1 MNPLQYIKNL
11 LTDKKPVG
19 KKGCPACDSFARV
32 LGFLLL
38 SICFYFV
45 VAFVLSSVPVNAD
58 FKECE
63 KEAVEIH
70 ILTNGVHTDL
80 VLPYRNQY
88 MDWSKWVNPSQ
99 TKSGDSSAVNVAFG
113 WGDKGFYLET
123 KTWDELKF
131 STAIKAV
138 FYLGSS
144 AMHVSFYQKLR
155 ENSSCRKICVSKE
168 SYLKLVQY
176 ISQRFETD
184 SAGVPKQIVGAA
196 FTNHDAFY
204 EAKGKY
210 SLFYTCNTWA
220 NDGLKSAGLKAC
232 YWTAFKGGIFDQYE

>member
-1 MNPLQYIKNL
+1 MIIRKVTKGFIK
-11 LTDKKPVG
+11 
-19 KKGCPACDSFARV
+19 A
-32 LGFLLL
+32 LGVFMIFIAL
-38 SICFYFV
+38 YFV

-63 KEAVEIH
+63 KDSVEIH

-88 MDWSKWVNPSQ
+88 KDWSEWVNPSQ
-99 TKSGDSSAVNVAFG
+99 TKSGDSTAVNVAFG

-123 KTWDELKF
+123 KTWDELKL
-131 STAIKAV
+131 STACKAL

-155 ENSSCRKICVSKE
+155 ETESCRKICVSKE
-168 SYLKLVQY
+168 SYTKLVGY
-176 ISQRFETD
+176 ITQGFETD
-184 SAGVPKQIVGAA
+184 SMGLPRQIAGAS

-204 EAKGKY
+204 DAKGKY

-220 NDGLKSAGLKAC
+220 NDGLKLAGLKAC
-232 YWTAFKGGIFDQYE
+232 LWTAFKGGIFDQYDKE

>member
-1 MNPLQYIKNL
+1 VKRLSAVI
-11 LTDKKPVG
+11 TT
-19 KKGCPACDSFARV
+19 KGFARV

-123 KTWDELKF
+123 KTWDEF
-131 STAIKAV
+131 GIIGQIDP
-138 FYLGSS
+138 FPS
-144 AMHVSFYQKLR
+144 AS
-155 ENSSCRKICVSKE
+155 N
-168 SYLKLVQY
+168 
-176 ISQRFETD
+176 
-184 SAGVPKQIVGAA
+184 
-196 FTNHDAFY
+196 
-204 EAKGKY
+204 
-210 SLFYTCNTWA
+210 
-220 NDGLKSAGLKAC
+220 
-232 YWTAFKGGIFDQYE
+232 

>member
-1 MNPLQYIKNL
+1 M
-11 LTDKKPVG
+11 
-19 KKGCPACDSFARV
+19 
-32 LGFLLL
+32 
-38 SICFYFV
+38 
-45 VAFVLSSVPVNAD
+45 LSSVPVNAD

-123 KTWDELKF
+123 KSWDELKF
-131 STAIKAV
+131 STAFKAL
-138 FYLGSS
+138 FYLVSS

-155 ENSSCRKICVSKE
+155 EN
-168 SYLKLVQY
+168 
-176 ISQRFETD
+176 
-184 SAGVPKQIVGAA
+184 
-196 FTNHDAFY
+196 
-204 EAKGKY
+204 
-210 SLFYTCNTWA
+210 
-220 NDGLKSAGLKAC
+220 
-232 YWTAFKGGIFDQYE
+232 

>member
-1 MNPLQYIKNL
+1 MEIRKVTKGFIK
-11 LTDKKPVG
+11 
-19 KKGCPACDSFARV
+19 A
-32 LGFLLL
+32 LGVFMIFIALYFL
-38 SICFYFV
+38 I
-45 VAFVLSSVPVNAD
+45 AFLLSSVPVNAD
-58 FKECE
+58 FKPCE
-63 KEAVEIH
+63 KDAVEIY

-88 MDWSKWVNPSQ
+88 MDWRKWVNPSH
-99 TKSGDSSAVNVAFG
+99 TKSGDSNVANVAFG

-131 STAIKAV
+131 STAFKAV

-144 AMHVSFYQKLR
+144 AMHVSFHKKLR
-155 ENSSCRKICVSKE
+155 ETASCRKICVSKE
-168 SYLKLVQY
+168 SYLKLVEH
-176 ISQRFETD
+176 ITESFDAD
-184 SAGVPKQIVGAA
+184 SVGVPRQIAGAA

-204 EAKGKY
+204 DAKGKY

-232 YWTAFKGGIFDQYE
+232 YWTAFKGGIFDQYQVE

>member
-1 MNPLQYIKNL
+1 MEILRI
-11 LTDKKPVG
+11 T
-19 KKGCPACDSFARV
+19 KGFVTV
-32 LGFLLL
+32 LVFFIFSVCL
-38 SICFYFV
+38 YFV

-63 KEAVEIH
+63 KDSVEIH

-88 MDWSKWVNPSQ
+88 MDWSEWVNPSQ

-123 KTWDELKF
+123 KTWDELKL
-131 STAIKAV
+131 STACKAI

-155 ENSSCRKICVSKE
+155 ETESCRKICVSKE
-168 SYLKLVQY
+168 NYLKLVQY

-184 SAGVPKQIVGAA
+184 SMGLPRQIVGAS

-220 NDGLKSAGLKAC
+220 NEGLKSAGLKAC
-232 YWTAFKGGIFDQYE
+232 YWTAFKGGIFEQYDKE

>member
-1 MNPLQYIKNL
+1 MDLRK
-11 LTDKKPVG
+11 VV
-19 KKGCPACDSFARV
+19 KGTLKIS
-32 LGFLLL
+32 GIFLLL
-38 SICFYFV
+38 VAVYFLS
-45 VAFVLSSVPVNAD
+45 AFALSSIPVNAD

-80 VLPYRNQY
+80 VLPYRNQF

-123 KTWDELKF
+123 KTWDELKL
-131 STAIKAV
+131 STACKAL

-155 ENSSCRKICVSKE
+155 ETESCRKICVSKE
-168 SYLKLVQY
+168 NYLKLVQY

-184 SAGVPKQIVGAA
+184 SMGLPRQIVGAS

-204 EAKGKY
+204 DAKGKY

-220 NDGLKSAGLKAC
+220 NEGLKSAGLKAC
-232 YWTAFKGGIFDQYE
+232 YWTAFKGGIFDQYDKE

>member
-1 MNPLQYIKNL
+1 MEILR
-11 LTDKKPVG
+11 LT
-19 KKGCPACDSFARV
+19 KGFVTV
-32 LGFLLL
+32 LVFFIFSVCL
-38 SICFYFV
+38 YFV
-45 VAFVLSSVPVNAD
+45 GAFVLSSVPVNAD

-80 VLPYRNQY
+80 VLPYRNQF

-123 KTWDELKF
+123 KTWDELKL
-131 STAIKAV
+131 STACKAV

-155 ENSSCRKICVSKE
+155 ETESCRKICVSKE
-168 SYLKLVQY
+168 NYLKLVQY

-184 SAGVPKQIVGAA
+184 SMGLPRQIVGAS

-204 EAKGKY
+204 DAKGKY

-220 NDGLKSAGLKAC
+220 
-232 YWTAFKGGIFDQYE
+232 

>member
-1 MNPLQYIKNL
+1 MIKVAARFL
-11 LTDKKPVG
+11 GVFI
-19 KKGCPACDSFARV
+19 SFIG
-32 LGFLLL
+32 L
-38 SICFYFV
+38 YFV
-45 VAFVLSSVPVNAD
+45 AAFALSSIPVNAD
-58 FKECE
+58 FKACE
-63 KEAVEIH
+63 KDAVEIH

-80 VLPYRNQY
+80 VLPYQNQY

-99 TKSGDSSAVNVAFG
+99 TKSGDSTAVNVAFG

-131 STAIKAV
+131 STAFKAV

-144 AMHVSFYQKLR
+144 AMHVSFYKKLR
-155 ENSSCRKICVSKE
+155 ETTSCRKICVSKE
-168 SYLKLVQY
+168 SYLRLVDH
-176 ISQRFETD
+176 ITESFDAD
-184 SAGVPKQIVGAA
+184 SVGVPKQIVGAA

-210 SLFYTCNTWA
+210 SLFYTCNTWV

-232 YWTAFKGGIFDQYE
+232 YWTAFKGGIFDQYESDQWMAP

>member
-1 MNPLQYIKNL
+1 MIIRKVTKGFIK
-11 LTDKKPVG
+11 
-19 KKGCPACDSFARV
+19 A
-32 LGFLLL
+32 LGVFMIFIAL
-38 SICFYFV
+38 YFV

-58 FKECE
+58 FKACE
-63 KEAVEIH
+63 KDSVEIH

-88 MDWSKWVNPSQ
+88 MDWSEWVNPSQ
-99 TKSGDSSAVNVAFG
+99 TKSGDSTAVNVAFG

-123 KTWDELKF
+123 KTWDELKL
-131 STAIKAV
+131 STACKAL

-155 ENSSCRKICVSKE
+155 ETESCRKICVGKE
-168 SYLKLVQY
+168 SYIKLVGY
-176 ISQRFETD
+176 ITQGFETD
-184 SAGVPKQIVGAA
+184 SMGLPRQIVGAS

-204 EAKGKY
+204 DAKGKY

-220 NDGLKSAGLKAC
+220 NDGLKFAGLKAC
-232 YWTAFKGGIFDQYE
+232 YWTAFKGGIFDQYDKK

>member
-1 MNPLQYIKNL
+1 METLR
-11 LTDKKPVG
+11 LT
-19 KKGCPACDSFARV
+19 KGFVTV
-32 LGFLLL
+32 LVFFIFSVCL
-38 SICFYFV
+38 YFV
-45 VAFVLSSVPVNAD
+45 GAFVLSSVPVNTD

-80 VLPYRNQY
+80 VLPYRNQF

-99 TKSGDSSAVNVAFG
+99 TKSGDSNAVNVAFG

-123 KTWDELKF
+123 KTWDELKL
-131 STAIKAV
+131 STACKAL

-155 ENSSCRKICVSKE
+155 ETESCRKICVSKE
-168 SYLKLVQY
+168 NYLKLVQY

-184 SAGVPKQIVGAA
+184 SMGLPRQIVGAS

-204 EAKGKY
+204 DAKGKY

-220 NDGLKSAGLKAC
+220 NEGLKSAGLKAC
-232 YWTAFKGGIFDQYE
+232 YWTAFKGGIFDQYDKE

>member
-1 MNPLQYIKNL
+1 MEILRI
-11 LTDKKPVG
+11 T
-19 KKGCPACDSFARV
+19 KGFVTV
-32 LGFLLL
+32 LVFFIFSVCL
-38 SICFYFV
+38 YFV
-45 VAFVLSSVPVNAD
+45 GAFVLSSVPVNAD
-58 FKECE
+58 FKACE
-63 KEAVEIH
+63 KDSVEIH

-88 MDWSKWVNPSQ
+88 MDWSEWVNPSQ

-123 KTWDELKF
+123 KTWDELKL
-131 STAIKAV
+131 STAFKAL

-155 ENSSCRKICVSKE
+155 ETESCRKICVSKE
-168 SYLKLVQY
+168 NYLKLVQY

-184 SAGVPKQIVGAA
+184 SMGLPRQIVGAS

-220 NDGLKSAGLKAC
+220 NDGLKFAGLKAC
-232 YWTAFKGGIFDQYE
+232 YWTVFKGGIFDQYDK

>member
-1 MNPLQYIKNL
+1 MDLRK
-11 LTDKKPVG
+11 VV
-19 KKGCPACDSFARV
+19 KGTLKIS
-32 LGFLLL
+32 GIFLLL
-38 SICFYFV
+38 VAVYFLS
-45 VAFVLSSVPVNAD
+45 AFALSSIPVNAD

-123 KTWDELKF
+123 KTWDELKL
-131 STAIKAV
+131 STACKAV

-155 ENSSCRKICVSKE
+155 ETSSCRKICVSKE
-168 SYLKLVQY
+168 NYLKLVQY

-184 SAGVPKQIVGAA
+184 SMGLPRQIVGAS

-204 EAKGKY
+204 DAKGKY

-220 NDGLKSAGLKAC
+220 NEGLKSAGLKAC
-232 YWTAFKGGIFDQYE
+232 YWTAFKGGIFDQYDKE

>member
-1 MNPLQYIKNL
+1 MEILR
-11 LTDKKPVG
+11 LT
-19 KKGCPACDSFARV
+19 KGFVTV
-32 LGFLLL
+32 LVFFIFSVCL
-38 SICFYFV
+38 YFV
-45 VAFVLSSVPVNAD
+45 GAFVLSSVPVNAD

-80 VLPYRNQY
+80 VLPYRNQF

-99 TKSGDSSAVNVAFG
+99 TKSGDSGAVNVAFG

-123 KTWDELKF
+123 KTWDELKL
-131 STAIKAV
+131 STACKAV

-155 ENSSCRKICVSKE
+155 ETESCRKICVSKE
-168 SYLKLVQY
+168 NYLKLVQY
-176 ISQRFETD
+176 ICQRFETD
-184 SAGVPKQIVGAA
+184 SMGLPRQIVGAS

-204 EAKGKY
+204 DAKGKY

-220 NDGLKSAGLKAC
+220 NDGLKFAGLKAC
-232 YWTAFKGGIFDQYE
+232 YWTAFKGGIFHQYDKE

>member
-1 MNPLQYIKNL
+1 METLR
-11 LTDKKPVG
+11 LT
-19 KKGCPACDSFARV
+19 KGFVTV
-32 LGFLLL
+32 LVFFIFSVCL
-38 SICFYFV
+38 YFV
-45 VAFVLSSVPVNAD
+45 GAFVLSSVPVNTD

-80 VLPYRNQY
+80 VLPYRNQF
-88 MDWSKWVNPSQ
+88 MDWSKWVNASQ
-99 TKSGDSSAVNVAFG
+99 TKSGDSTAVNVAFG

-123 KTWDELKF
+123 KTWDELKL
-131 STAIKAV
+131 STACKAL

-155 ENSSCRKICVSKE
+155 ETESCRKICVSKE
-168 SYLKLVQY
+168 NYLKLVQY
-176 ISQRFETD
+176 ISQRFDTD
-184 SAGVPKQIVGAA
+184 SMGLPRQIVGAS

-204 EAKGKY
+204 DAKGKY

-220 NDGLKSAGLKAC
+220 NDGLKFAGLKAC
-232 YWTAFKGGIFDQYE
+232 FWTAFKGGIFDQYDKE

>member
-1 MNPLQYIKNL
+1 METLR
-11 LTDKKPVG
+11 LT
-19 KKGCPACDSFARV
+19 KGFVTV
-32 LGFLLL
+32 LVFFIFSVCL
-38 SICFYFV
+38 YFV
-45 VAFVLSSVPVNAD
+45 GAFVLSSVPVNAD

-80 VLPYRNQY
+80 VLPYRNQF

-99 TKSGDSSAVNVAFG
+99 TKSGDSNAVNVAFG

-123 KTWDELKF
+123 KTWDELKL
-131 STAIKAV
+131 STACKAL

-155 ENSSCRKICVSKE
+155 ETESCRKICVSKE
-168 SYLKLVQY
+168 NYLKLVQY

-184 SAGVPKQIVGAA
+184 SMGLPRQIVGAS

-204 EAKGKY
+204 DAKGKY

-220 NDGLKSAGLKAC
+220 NDGLKFAGLKAC
-232 YWTAFKGGIFDQYE
+232 YWTAFKGGIFEQYDKE

>member
-1 MNPLQYIKNL
+1 MDLRK
-11 LTDKKPVG
+11 VV
-19 KKGCPACDSFARV
+19 KGTLKIS
-32 LGFLLL
+32 GIFLLL
-38 SICFYFV
+38 VAVYFLS
-45 VAFVLSSVPVNAD
+45 AFALSSIPVNAD
-58 FKECE
+58 FKACE
-63 KEAVEIH
+63 KDSVEIH

-88 MDWSKWVNPSQ
+88 MDWSEWVNPSQ

-123 KTWDELKF
+123 KTWDELKL
-131 STAIKAV
+131 STACKAI

-144 AMHVSFYQKLR
+144 AMHVSFHKKLR
-155 ENSSCRKICVSKE
+155 ETASCRKICVSKE

-184 SAGVPKQIVGAA
+184 SMGLPRQIVGAS

-220 NDGLKSAGLKAC
+220 NEGLKSAGLKAC
-232 YWTAFKGGIFDQYE
+232 YWTAFKCGIFEQYEVE

>member
-1 MNPLQYIKNL
+1 MDLRK
-11 LTDKKPVG
+11 VV
-19 KKGCPACDSFARV
+19 KGTLKIS
-32 LGFLLL
+32 GIFLLL
-38 SICFYFV
+38 VAVYFLS
-45 VAFVLSSVPVNAD
+45 AFALSSIPVNAD

-88 MDWSKWVNPSQ
+88 MDWSEWVNPSQ

-123 KTWDELKF
+123 KTWDELKL
-131 STAIKAV
+131 STACKAI

-144 AMHVSFYQKLR
+144 AMHVSFHKKLR
-155 ENSSCRKICVSKE
+155 ETASCRKICVSKE

-184 SAGVPKQIVGAA
+184 SMGLPRQIVGAS

-220 NDGLKSAGLKAC
+220 NEGLKSAGLKAC
-232 YWTAFKGGIFDQYE
+232 YWTAFKCGIFEQYEVE

>member
-1 MNPLQYIKNL
+1 MEIRRIIKAAS
-11 LTDKKPVG
+11 K
-19 KKGCPACDSFARV
+19 A
-32 LGFLLL
+32 LGVFMIFIGL
-38 SICFYFV
+38 YFV
-45 VAFVLSSVPVNAD
+45 AAFALSSIPVNAD
-58 FKECE
+58 FKACE
-63 KEAVEIH
+63 KDAVEIH

-88 MDWSKWVNPSQ
+88 MDWSRWVNPSQ

-123 KTWDELKF
+123 KSWDELKF
-131 STAIKAV
+131 STAFKAA

-144 AMHVSFYQKLR
+144 AMHVSFYKKLR
-155 ENSSCRKICVSKE
+155 ESTSCRKICVSKE

-184 SAGVPKQIVGAA
+184 SAGVPKQIVVAA

-204 EAKGKY
+204 DAKGKY

-232 YWTAFKGGIFDQYE
+232 YWTAFKGGIFDQYESDQWMAP

>member
-1 MNPLQYIKNL
+1 METLR
-11 LTDKKPVG
+11 LT
-19 KKGCPACDSFARV
+19 KGFVTV
-32 LGFLLL
+32 LVFFIFSVCL
-38 SICFYFV
+38 YFV
-45 VAFVLSSVPVNAD
+45 GAFVLSSVPVNTD

-80 VLPYRNQY
+80 VLPYRNQF

-99 TKSGDSSAVNVAFG
+99 TKSGDSNAVNVAFG

-123 KTWDELKF
+123 KTWDELKL
-131 STAIKAV
+131 STACKAV

-155 ENSSCRKICVSKE
+155 ETESCREICVSKE
-168 SYLKLVQY
+168 NYLKLVQY

-184 SAGVPKQIVGAA
+184 SIGLPRQIVGAS

-204 EAKGKY
+204 DAKGKY

-220 NDGLKSAGLKAC
+220 NEGLKSAGLKAC
-232 YWTAFKGGIFDQYE
+232 YWTAFKGGIFEQYDKE

>member
-1 MNPLQYIKNL
+1 MVIRKV
-11 LTDKKPVG
+11 T
-19 KKGCPACDSFARV
+19 KGFARV
-32 LGFLLL
+32 LGFSLFSVCL
-38 SICFYFV
+38 YFV
-45 VAFVLSSVPVNAD
+45 VAFVLSSIPVNAD

-63 KEAVEIH
+63 KDAVEIH

-88 MDWSKWVNPSQ
+88 MDWSRWVNPSQ
-99 TKSGDSSAVNVAFG
+99 TNSGDSSAVNVAFG

-123 KTWDELKF
+123 KSWDELKF
-131 STAIKAV
+131 STAFKAV

-144 AMHVSFYQKLR
+144 AMHVSFYKKLR
-155 ENSSCRKICVSKE
+155 ENASCRKICVSKE
-168 SYLKLVQY
+168 SYIKLVQY

-184 SAGVPKQIVGAA
+184 SMGLPRQIVGAA

-210 SLFYTCNTWA
+210 SLFCTCNTWA